1 MGTDPWFALRAL
13 GLSIL
18 ILLTAGIPT
27 LVLAQNNEL
36 KWESAPGSRANLPLL
51 FIWGT
56 LTLATVRRIYAGLY
70 KRTKELDPADLATMP
85 SEGKPLGNAIWG
97 YIEALSS
104 KKGLSIPDWR
114 ALLNKPERVTH
125 DTPYTLD
132 PDWKEDLTR
141 ILGQVILRFDELE
154 TMHEGH
160 LDTIESVSEKLR
172 DLMALPDEETLENML
187 QHTEE
192 LLKFAKGIKREFNS
206 WFPEETNTTLDNVIK
221 KLEDHFA
228 ASAALQTENDELHQ
242 EIANKN
248 KSLQALM
255 NDVGKWETLALLFP
269 GTAATWKA
277 VSSKIREL
285 MDKTDL
291 SPLVHL
297 FKNPPAD
304 LTPAGLAKEF
314 RLGLDN
320 LEKAVQSTCPNEK
333 LSDYSDM
340 EDFIYKTQ
348 DFAKRSTKYWKHM
361 SGVTY
366 HTTNVTET
374 DADNLRNLI
383 SPKYFPTSGPLNYDQ
398 LLAAFTQLNKERLD
412 AITASK
418 QPAPG
423 RAPCTHPEDL
433 SHILTGNDQQNW
445 TDSLTQVQDLII
457 ASRNPPPAPPGGNN
471 QEERLFSTNDVPK
484 LTDDDDYWTYRR
496 SFEIFANAATV
507 APHQLATAMARIQN
521 RFEGKRRS
529 YIMAYDFNNN
539 LQPTWTATWR
549 ALLKYMD
556 ARFLDRDAHL
566 ELYKKWLTLRAKDT
580 LWGQEF
586 IAEFDRIRMTLN
598 QIAPLQGKTTI
609 TDDKSLERL
618 MDKLPKRVRD
628 EVRYKH
634 PNAEYQLMD
643 DTDTTTLGDVYDWVI
658 DEWKHLHNT
667 GQLEQSK
674 NAPKKSSGGS
684 KASDGSTSNRSPN
697 ANSPPRSPGSSSHP
711 VWGTCNKP
719 CWDSETIV
727 PNGYRG
733 PYMGIQRGRD
743 NICPRCRRGKN
754 EHGGHPDG
762 CQHYG
767 AHHWHDKPA
776 SRSADPSGND
786 TGDN

>member
-1 MGTDPWFALRAL
+1 MGPLGALTFPL
-13 GLSIL
+13 GIGYLLLCLL
-18 ILLTAGIPT
+18 ITTAFVSASDLEWKTTPGSNQANPFLYLWGTISLLTI
-27 LVLAQNNEL
+27 
-36 KWESAPGSRANLPLL
+36 S
-51 FIWGT
+51 
-56 LTLATVRRIYAGLY
+56 RIYASLY
-70 KRTKELDPADLATMP
+70 KQKQELDPTDLANMP
-85 SEGKPLGNAIWG
+85 ATGYPLGEGIHNSIAHLLGQNFTWD
-97 YIEALSS
+97 EL
-104 KKGLSIPDWR
+104 KKKLPDDARITPNTEFKIDAGWR
-114 ALLNKPERVTH
+114 E
-125 DTPYTLD
+125 
-132 PDWKEDLTR
+132 WITR
-141 ILGQVILRFDELE
+141 CLGQVALRFEELE
-154 TMHEGH
+154 KEHEVP
-160 LDTIESVSEKLR
+160 LDQLETISTQLR

-187 QHTEE
+187 KHTEE

-228 ASAALQTENDELHQ
+228 AGAALQTENDELHQ
-242 EIANKN
+242 EIVNKN

-277 VSSKIREL
+277 VSNKIREL

-361 SGVTY
+361 SGVTST
-366 HTTNVTET
+366 TTNVTET

-412 AITASK
+412 AITSGK
-418 QPAPG
+418 QPTPG

-433 SHILTGNDQQNW
+433 STILTGDDTQDW
-445 TDSLTQVQDLII
+445 PDSIQQVQDLLD
-457 ASRNPPPAPPGGNN
+457 ASHQAPGRNDD
-471 QEERLFSTNDVPK
+471 ERLFSSSDIPK
-484 LTDDDDYWTYRR
+484 LTDEDDYWTYRR
-496 SFEIFANAATV
+496 AFEIFASAVTV
-507 APHQLATAMARIQN
+507 TPAQMSQAISRILN
-521 RFEGKRRS
+521 RYEGKRRA
-529 YIMAYDFNNN
+529 YMMAYDVGANIK
-539 LQPTWTATWR
+539 PTWTPTWK
-549 ALLKYMD
+549 AILKYMD

-566 ELYKKWLTLRAKDT
+566 ELWKKWLSLRWKDT

-598 QIAPLQGKTTI
+598 QIAPVQGKTTI
-609 TDDKSLERL
+609 SDDKSLERL
-618 MDKLPKRVRD
+618 MDKLPKRLRD
-628 EVRYKH
+628 EIRFKY
-634 PNAEYQLMD
+634 PNAEYELMD
-643 DTDTTTLGDVYDWVI
+643 DTNPTTLGDIYDKII

-667 GQLEQSK
+667 GQLEQTK
-674 NAPKKSSGGS
+674 KDAPRKSGGT
-684 KASDGSTSNRSPN
+684 KAGNNPAPSSSTSN
-697 ANSPPRSPGSSSHP
+697 APPRSSGPPAHP
-711 VWGTCNKP
+711 TWGTCNKP

-733 PYMGIQRGRD
+733 PYMSIQRGRD
-743 NICPRCRRGKN
+743 NICPRCRREKN

-786 TGDN
+786 VGDN

>member
-18 ILLTAGIPT
+18 ILLAAGIPT
-27 LVLAQNNEL
+27 IALAQPDEL
-36 KWESAPGSRANLPLL
+36 SWKTHPSDSPQLVFAYLTGIITTTMGVARLYATLYKTNLEPEDNASKPQNSQTIA
-51 FIWGT
+51 FGT
-56 LTLATVRRIYAGLY
+56 LVWIKNLSDNLNLTTTDVLKKIREQTRITPNSTYTLASNNREHLVRL
-70 KRTKELDPADLATMP
+70 
-85 SEGKPLGNAIWG
+85 LGNI
-97 YIEALSS
+97 L
-104 KKGLSIPDWR
+104 
-114 ALLNKPERVTH
+114 ERF
-125 DTPYTLD
+125 
-132 PDWKEDLTR
+132 
-141 ILGQVILRFDELE
+141 QELE
-154 TMHEGH
+154 ILHEGH
-160 LDTIESVSEKLR
+160 VASLEHTTSKLR

-228 ASAALQTENDELHQ
+228 AGAALQTENDELHQ
-242 EIANKN
+242 EIVNKN

-277 VSSKIREL
+277 VSNKIREL
-285 MDKTDL
+285 MDQTDL
-291 SPLVHL
+291 SPLAHL

-361 SGVTY
+361 SGITST
-366 HTTNVTET
+366 TTNVTET

-433 SHILTGNDQQNW
+433 SLILTGNDQQNW
-445 TDSLTQVQDLII
+445 TDSITQVQDLII
-457 ASRNPPPAPPGGNN
+457 TSRNPPPAPPGGNN

-643 DTDTTTLGDVYDWVI
+643 DTDITTLGDVYDWVI

-667 GQLEQSK
+667 GQLEQTK
-674 NAPKKSSGGS
+674 KDAPRKSGGT
-684 KASDGSTSNRSPN
+684 KAGNNPSPSSTN
-697 ANSPPRSPGSSSHP
+697 APPRSSGPPAHP
-711 VWGTCNKP
+711 TWGTCNKP

-733 PYMGIQRGRD
+733 PYMSIQRGRD

-786 TGDN
+786 VGDN